1 MFENLRADFQAA
13 MGDRKMEQGLWRVLL
28 HVEMPALLCY
38 RFGHWVTNLKVP
50 VVRHLL
56 LIPALIWQRFNQL
69 FLGVFI
75 SPDAEIGKGMV
86 IHTPQGLYIPPIK
99 IGEGATF
106 QSGVLI
112 GSGCRGVGD
121 NVYFGAGCKIVGD
134 AKIGNNVVIVANS
147 VVITDV
153 ADNTTSWACRRGS
166 SCRAASRGGFPG
178 EPGRLKPSR
187 MEALQTEMA
196 TGAHRRFAA
205 TKLKNQKKF
214 PFRPERGDHFG
225 FCLDRRASCVSKRSH
240 SFCENGIER
249 RPGAARS
256 GRRIS
261 V

>member
-13 MGDRKMEQGLWRVLL
+13 MGDRKMEKGLWRVLL

-38 RFGHWVTNLKVP
+38 RFGHWVENLKVP

-56 LIPALIWQRFNQL
+56 LIPALVWQRFNQL

-75 SPDAEIGKGMV
+75 SRDAEIGKGMV

-153 ADNTTSWACRRGS
+153 PDNTTIMGVPARIKLP
-166 SCRAASRGGFPG
+166 GG
-178 EPGRLKPSR
+178 KP
-187 MEALQTEMA
+187 
-196 TGAHRRFAA
+196 RRFPWRAGQVDAKPNGGA
-205 TKLKNQKKF
+205 TNGNGNGSTPKI
-214 PFRPERGDHFG
+214 
-225 FCLDRRASCVSKRSH
+225 RANEAEKSEKVS
-240 SFCENGIER
+240 
-249 RPGAARS
+249 
-256 GRRIS
+256 

>member
-13 MGDRKMEQGLWRVLL
+13 MGDRKMEKGLWRVLL

-38 RFGHWVTNLKVP
+38 RFGHWVENLKVP

-56 LIPALIWQRFNQL
+56 LIPALVWQRFNQL

-75 SPDAEIGKGMV
+75 SRDAEIGKGMV

-153 ADNTTSWACRRGS
+153 PDNTTIMGVPARIKLP
-166 SCRAASRGGFPG
+166 GG
-178 EPGRLKPSR
+178 KP
-187 MEALQTEMA
+187 
-196 TGAHRRFAA
+196 RRF
-205 TKLKNQKKF
+205 
-214 PFRPERGDHFG
+214 PW
-225 FCLDRRASCVSKRSH
+225 RAGQVDAKPNEGAPNGNGNGSAPKIRTNEAEKSEKVS
-240 SFCENGIER
+240 
-249 RPGAARS
+249 
-256 GRRIS
+256 

>member
-13 MGDRKMEQGLWRVLL
+13 MGDRKMEKGLWRVLL

-38 RFGHWVTNLKVP
+38 RFGHWVENLRVP

-56 LIPALIWQRFNQL
+56 LIPALVWQRFNQL

-75 SPDAEIGKGMV
+75 SRDAEIGKGMV

-121 NVYFGAGCKIVGD
+121 NVYFGSGCKIVGD

-153 ADNTTSWACRRGS
+153 PDNTTIMGVPARIKLP
-166 SCRAASRGGFPG
+166 GG
-178 EPGRLKPSR
+178 KP
-187 MEALQTEMA
+187 
-196 TGAHRRFAA
+196 RRF
-205 TKLKNQKKF
+205 
-214 PFRPERGDHFG
+214 PW
-225 FCLDRRASCVSKRSH
+225 RAGQVDAKPNGGAPNGNGNGSAPKIRTNEAEKSENVS
-240 SFCENGIER
+240 
-249 RPGAARS
+249 
-256 GRRIS
+256 

>member
-112 GSGCRGVGD
+112 GSGCCGVGD

-153 ADNTTSWACRRGS
+153 ADNTTIMGVPARIKLP
-166 SCRAASRGGFPG
+166 GG
-178 EPGRLKPSR
+178 KP
-187 MEALQTEMA
+187 
-196 TGAHRRFAA
+196 RRF
-205 TKLKNQKKF
+205 
-214 PFRPERGDHFG
+214 PW
-225 FCLDRRASCVSKRSH
+225 RAGQIEAKPNGSAPNGNGNGSAPKVRSNEAEKSEKVS
-240 SFCENGIER
+240 
-249 RPGAARS
+249 
-256 GRRIS
+256 

>member
-153 ADNTTSWACRRGS
+153 ADNTTIMGVPARIKLPGGKPRRFPWRAGQVEAKPTGS
-166 SCRAASRGGFPG
+166 APNGKR
-178 EPGRLKPSR
+178 
-187 MEALQTEMA
+187 TE
-196 TGAHRRFAA
+196 GAH
-205 TKLKNQKKF
+205 Q
-214 PFRPERGDHFG
+214 
-225 FCLDRRASCVSKRSH
+225 RS
-240 SFCENGIER
+240 
-249 RPGAARS
+249 
-256 GRRIS
+256 
-261 V
+261 

>member
-38 RFGHWVTNLKVP
+38 RFGHWVTNLRIP

-56 LIPALIWQRFNQL
+56 LIPALLWQRFNQL

-75 SPDAEIGKGMV
+75 SPDAEIGPGMV

-112 GSGCRGVGD
+112 GSGCRGVG
-121 NVYFGAGCKIVGD
+121 
-134 AKIGNNVVIVANS
+134 NN

-153 ADNTTSWACRRGS
+153 PDNTTIMGVPARIKLP
-166 SCRAASRGGFPG
+166 GG
-178 EPGRLKPSR
+178 KP
-187 MEALQTEMA
+187 
-196 TGAHRRFAA
+196 RRFPWRAGQPEVKHNGSA
-205 TKLKNQKKF
+205 PNGNGSEPKVGEHEAKKS
-214 PFRPERGDHFG
+214 EK
-225 FCLDRRASCVSKRSH
+225 VS
-240 SFCENGIER
+240 
-249 RPGAARS
+249 A
-256 GRRIS
+256 
-261 V
+261 